1 MSIFGP
7 GVGGGLLAAAGAA
20 GGLGQGITQEGQEQQ
35 KAGLAE
41 KMNALQ
47 QAREEAITRLQ
58 GSQQSQLEEQRAAH
72 QERDVHEEI
81 AGRSSVAQFEA
92 GQKSSEAQK
101 TRDFAAG
108 QNTQSQASKEKIAAG
123 HDTARVDAAGVH
135 ANAAKVPGKEWTYR
149 NVTTAGGID
158 PVSHMPM
165 NGRSFIVAQHN
176 DGRQFVQVGDK
187 MLPYDA
193 SADKVQSAD
202 SVRRAP
208 AGAVND
214 LMNDPT
220 GSTPSGNPK
229 SEVFLQ
235 RNGYLPLSYFTALK
249 QTQANSPT
257 GPQASHGFGSAIPR
271 GASVS
276 PPQSFSGGAAEPEEP
291 PDPAESEPDP
301 GQPPSQ

>member
-1 MSIFGP
+1 MGI
-7 GVGGGLLAAAGAA
+7 LAIA
-20 GGLGQGITQEGQEQQ
+20 GGIGGAGQGAVQAGQNQAKEDLETKMQ
-35 KAGLAE
+35 GLS
-41 KMNALQ
+41 

-58 GSQQSQLEEQRAAH
+58 GQQASGLEEQRAEH
-72 QERDVHEEI
+72 QEKDVDKEI
-81 AGRSSVAQFEA
+81 AGRSAVAHFEV
-92 GQKSSEAQK
+92 GEKESEAAK
-101 TRDFAAG
+101 TREFSAG

-123 HDTARVDAAGVH
+123 HDTARVTAASEH
-135 ANAAKVPGKEWTYR
+135 ANAAKSPGKEWTYR

-193 SADKVQSAD
+193 SVDKVQSAD

-220 GSTPSGNPK
+220 GTTPNGNPK

-249 QTQANSPT
+249 SAQAQNPT
-257 GPQASHGFGSAIPR
+257 GPQASHGFGSAIPA

-276 PPQSFSGGAAEPEEP
+276 PPQSFGGGASDPEEP
-291 PDPAESEPDP
+291 PDPAEAEPDP
-301 GQPPSQ
+301 GQPPTW